1 MITLPPLAAAWP
13 VTLTPNTDPNPSSDT
28 DPDPDF
34 EQVPQ
39 FAAALS
45 VAFDKMHIALT
56 EAELDLLVQHYKKTM
71 PHGAVHVQWRKFA
84 ADVEAVFTRVGLE
97 KNPHETPSSRVLQH
111 APHTLQPPGRE
122 AAVQARISPCISPIS
137 PIYLPEREAAVQAR
151 TPTPTPTPKSHPA
164 PTPKS
169 HPTHIPSARHLPY
182 ISPTSPGRRSSRRC
196 ASGCW

>member
-1 MITLPPLAAAWP
+1 M
-13 VTLTPNTDPNPSSDT
+13 
-28 DPDPDF
+28 
-34 EQVPQ
+34 
-39 FAAALS
+39 
-45 VAFDKMHIALT
+45 
-56 EAELDLLVQHYKKTM
+56 QHYKKTM

-111 APHTLQPPGRE
+111 APHTLQPPERE

-137 PIYLPEREAAVQAR
+137 PLYLPEREAAVQAR

-169 HPTHIPSARHLPY
+169 HPTHIPSARHLPD
-182 ISPTSPGRRSSRRC
+182 ISPISPGRRSSRRC
-196 ASGCW
+196 VSGCW